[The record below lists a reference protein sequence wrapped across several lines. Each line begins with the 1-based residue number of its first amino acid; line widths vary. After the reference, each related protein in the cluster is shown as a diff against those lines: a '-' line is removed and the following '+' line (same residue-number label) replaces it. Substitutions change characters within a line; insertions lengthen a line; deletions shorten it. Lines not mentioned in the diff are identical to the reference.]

1 LPDVSDQTKWEPLD
15 AHLRAVGARAGEF
28 AAAFGFAKWGEA
40 AGLLH
45 DIGKVSD
52 AYLAY
57 ICGRGNSPDHS
68 TAGAIEAVRRYGE
81 TCGRLLAFMVAGH
94 HAGLSDGKDL
104 SIRLKKTLAPYD
116 GWEDYTGVPPA
127 LSDLAPPA
135 GFTKS
140 ANYTGF
146 EMAFL
151 TRMIFSCLVDAD
163 FLETEHFYTKARRET
178 VPRGY
183 HRPLVA
189 LRDKLRAHMA
199 DMAQTATG
207 PMKALRAEILAH
219 AIGKAEL
226 IPGLFTMTVPTGGGK
241 TLASLSFALEHAV
254 THNLCRVIYV
264 APYTAIIE
272 QTAQVFRDAL
282 AADEDILEHQ
292 SNFDWEA
299 KQDRGGEDDGDG
311 LKRLRLA
318 TENWDVPVVVTTA
331 VQFFESLF
339 AARTAPC
346 RKLHNIA
353 KSVVILDEAQTL
365 PLKLLRP
372 CMAALDELARN
383 YGASIVLCTATQ
395 PALRVMDGALE
406 SNKQNQ
412 PQGFEIGPDRELA
425 PNPEALYVA
434 LKRVNVGVRN
444 EPITDADIAA
454 RFAAQEQM
462 LCIVNTRGHAKALFD
477 LIKDQLGARHLTTL
491 MCPAHRR
498 KILAEIKADLKAGL
512 PVRLVATSLVEA
524 GVDFSFPEV
533 WRAETGLDSI
543 AQAAGRCNREGG
555 PVLGR
560 MVVFVPADHK
570 LPKIFSAGR
579 DAAIFPLQMDEPLG
593 LEAVRR
599 YFHELYFNRGF
610 AALDAVEIDELP
622 GILPAIARMPLS
634 YPFAS
639 IASGFKMI
647 DDVMRQVIVPW
658 DDHAKKALNILR
670 AAVIP
675 PGKVLRKLQQYTV
688 SIPENAWKQLAGGGI
703 QAVNSKFGDRFME
716 VTSRA
721 LYDDRTG
728 LLLDDPMAMR
738 AEDGI
743 F

>member
-15 AHLRAVGARAGEF
+15 EHLCAVGARAGEF

-68 TAGAIEAVRRYGE
+68 TAGAIEAMRRYGE
-81 TCGRLLAFMVAGH
+81 ICGRLLAFTVAGH

-104 SIRLKKTLAPYD
+104 SVRLTKTVAPYA
-116 GWEDYTGVPPA
+116 GWENYTGMPPA
-127 LSDLAPPA
+127 LSDLDPPT

-140 ANYTGF
+140 AQYTGF

-163 FLETEHFYTKARRET
+163 FLETEHFYAKARGESME
-178 VPRGY
+178 RGG

-189 LRDKLRAHMA
+189 LRNKLRAHMEGVG
-199 DMAQTATG
+199 QTSSG
-207 PMKALRAEILAH
+207 PLTALRTEILAH
-219 AIGKAEL
+219 AVSKAVL
-226 IPGLFTMTVPTGGGK
+226 KPGMFTMTVPTGGGK
-241 TLASLSFALEHAV
+241 TLSSLSFALEHAV
-254 THNLCRVIYV
+254 AHNLRRVIYV

-282 AADEDILEHQ
+282 AAEEDILEHHG
-292 SNFDWEA
+292 NFDWEA
-299 KQDRGGEDDGDG
+299 KQDRDGEDDGDG

-318 TENWDVPVVVTTA
+318 TENWDVAVVVTTA

-395 PALRVMDGALE
+395 PALRLMDGALE
-406 SNKQNQ
+406 RNKQNQ
-412 PQGFEIGPDRELA
+412 PQGFDIGPDRELA

-434 LKRVNVGVRN
+434 LKRVNVEVRN
-444 EPITDADIAA
+444 EPVTDADIAA

-462 LCIVNTRGHAKALFD
+462 LCIVNTRGHAKTLID
-477 LIKDQLGARHLTTL
+477 LIKDQPGARHLTTL

-498 KILAEIKADLKAGL
+498 QVLAEIKADLKSGQ

-543 AQAAGRCNREGG
+543 TQAAGRCNREGG

-570 LPKIFSAGR
+570 LPKTFSAGR

-610 AALDAVEIDELP
+610 PALDAVEIDQQP

-670 AAVIP
+670 AAEIP

-703 QAVNSKFGDRFME
+703 QTVNPKFGDRFME

>member
-1 LPDVSDQTKWEPLD
+1 V
-15 AHLRAVGARAGEF
+15 
-28 AAAFGFAKWGEA
+28 FGFAKWGEA

-52 AYLAY
+52 TYLAY

-68 TAGAIEAVRRYGE
+68 TAGAIEAVQRYGE

-94 HAGLSDGKDL
+94 HGGLSDGRDL

-127 LSDLAPPA
+127 LSDLAPPS

-163 FLETEHFYTKARRET
+163 FLETEHFYANARGET
-178 VPRGY
+178 VERGHY
-183 HRPLVA
+183 RPLVA
-189 LRDKLRAHMA
+189 LRDNLRAHMA
-199 DMAQTATG
+199 GMAQTATG

-219 AIGKAEL
+219 AIGKADL
-226 IPGLFTMTVPTGGGK
+226 MPGLFTMTVPTGGGK

-254 THNLCRVIYV
+254 AHALRRVIYV

-282 AADEDILEHQ
+282 VADEDILEHH

-299 KQDRGGEDDGDG
+299 KQGRDGEDDGDG
-311 LKRLRLA
+311 LKRLRLS

>member
-1 LPDVSDQTKWEPLD
+1 
-15 AHLRAVGARAGEF
+15 
-28 AAAFGFAKWGEA
+28 
-40 AGLLH
+40 
-45 DIGKVSD
+45 
-52 AYLAY
+52 
-57 ICGRGNSPDHS
+57 
-68 TAGAIEAVRRYGE
+68 
-81 TCGRLLAFMVAGH
+81 
-94 HAGLSDGKDL
+94 
-104 SIRLKKTLAPYD
+104 
-116 GWEDYTGVPPA
+116 
-127 LSDLAPPA
+127 
-135 GFTKS
+135 
-140 ANYTGF
+140 
-146 EMAFL
+146 
-151 TRMIFSCLVDAD
+151 
-163 FLETEHFYTKARRET
+163 
-178 VPRGY
+178 
-183 HRPLVA
+183 
-189 LRDKLRAHMA
+189 
-199 DMAQTATG
+199 
-207 PMKALRAEILAH
+207 
-219 AIGKAEL
+219 
-226 IPGLFTMTVPTGGGK
+226 
-241 TLASLSFALEHAV
+241 
-254 THNLCRVIYV
+254 VIYV

-282 AADEDILEHQ
+282 AADEDILEHH
-292 SNFDWEA
+292 SSFDWEA
-299 KQDRGGEDDGDG
+299 KRDRDGEDDGDG

-658 DDHAKKALNILR
+658 DDHAKQALNILR
-670 AAVIP
+670 TAETP

-703 QAVNSKFGDRFME
+703 QAVNPKFGDRFME
-716 VTSRA
+716 LTSRA

-728 LLLDDPMAMR
+728 LLPDDPMAMR